1 MVEALTARIKVV
13 ATSEADSIVEAEEEE
28 EAIVEITMTAAAVE
42 GVDSAVVEVVV
53 AAEAVAVA
61 AAEVVVAVAADSLLV
76 DSSSTVRIDAGL
88 HCPTKAPPEV
98 DFLVDLEGWPSAR
111 YLTRTRAEVLE
122 RAVLQLEWEA
132 EISKSDFEMVSKSWY
147 VVKWNLFLVSS
158 EEYTA
163 NAQVIMAQHPHR
175 PNIIKL
181 SRRWEAT
188 CRGKCS
194 YEL

>member
-13 ATSEADSIVEAEEEE
+13 ATSEAGSIVEAEEEE

-53 AAEAVAVA
+53 VAAEAVA
-61 AAEVVVAVAADSLLV
+61 AAEVVVVVAVAADSLLV

-98 DFLVDLEGWPSAR
+98 DFLADLEDWPSAR

-122 RAVLQLEWEA
+122 RAVLQLELEA

-147 VVKWNLFLVSS
+147 VV
-158 EEYTA
+158 
-163 NAQVIMAQHPHR
+163 
-175 PNIIKL
+175 
-181 SRRWEAT
+181 
-188 CRGKCS
+188 
-194 YEL
+194 